1 MDINEQIAELKTQV
15 QTTVDQLL
23 AIIEKR
29 KQDIFNI
36 VDNQAKKP
44 LESLSQNQVQV
55 ANQMKLIESAIEE
68 TEFVLKRSFSIEILE
83 FSETFDSIL

>member
-1 MDINEQIAELKTQV
+1 M

-29 KQDIFNI
+29 KQDIFDLLDI
-36 VDNQAKKP
+36 QAKKP

-68 TEFVLKRSFSIEILE
+68 TEFLLKRSFSTEILE